1 MFRKGIRRRGRWT
14 FAACAA
20 VVVLSATAPVV
31 LDPHQAGWRPLG
43 VRAVQGGGPVP
54 EVVWQHGQLGPCGHQ
69 GGARPAV
76 FGQPPHLRL
85 TFDTF
90 DYLEHAPCAERVPQ
104 PLVGILPV
112 FRDHGA
118 TDAAQD
124 AKGGHVRADEHAR
137 GDEGHQG
144 KREGERG
151 GAGEVGEDPS
161 VREPAAD
168 LASGPRYQ
176 RVLRTPGGRTAEDLP
191 EPGSG
196 RVKRTVRK
204 AAGAPHSTS
213 PGRGAVGSPAGAH
226 TSAGVAGTPARDS
239 HDSRPASQDGYPS
252 APARNRGDS
261 PRSWPARPVYRVP
274 MAPPAYGPG
283 RPPSYRPWP
292 VRPPS
297 WGQATATARSS
308 ATAWSGPVAPR

>member
-20 VVVLSATAPVV
+20 IVVLSATAPVA

-43 VRAVQGGGPVP
+43 VRTVQGGGPVP
-54 EVVWQHGQLGPCGHQ
+54 EVVWRHGQLGPCGHQ

-124 AKGGHVRADEHAR
+124 AKGGHRRTDEHAL
-137 GDEGHQG
+137 GDAEHQG
-144 KREGERG
+144 KGGGERG
-151 GAGEVGEDPS
+151 SAAPVGEDPS
-161 VREPAAD
+161 VRDPSAD
-168 LASGPRYQ
+168 LASGSRYQ
-176 RVLRTPGGRTAEDLP
+176 RVLRAPGGRTVADLP
-191 EPGSG
+191 ESGSG

-213 PGRGAVGSPAGAH
+213 PGRGAGVSSAGAPH
-226 TSAGVAGTPARDS
+226 RSGGTAGAPARDS
-239 HDSRPASQDGYPS
+239 HDSRPASQNGYPS
-252 APARNRGDS
+252 APPRNLGDS

-274 MAPPAYGPG
+274 MAPAYGPG
-283 RPPSYRPWP
+283 RPPSYRPWVGP
-292 VRPPS
+292 PPS